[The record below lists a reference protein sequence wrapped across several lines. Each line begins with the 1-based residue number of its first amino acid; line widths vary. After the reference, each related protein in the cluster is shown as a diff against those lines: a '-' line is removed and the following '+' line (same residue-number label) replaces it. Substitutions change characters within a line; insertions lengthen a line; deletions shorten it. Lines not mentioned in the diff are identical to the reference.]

1 MADDFCSAATA
12 QSLGIFRGA
21 AFWYFNWSGRF
32 SANVLDAICGYLG
45 PKASPYSTGV
55 VVALWFAALAFAI
68 QRLLRVFHRDASI
81 WLSVLTAAILLFVTL
96 ELTPNVGQS
105 LYWGQGMRSL
115 VPPLILAAIFI
126 SILGTVSLRGAR
138 RLGWFLGLGLLLTFI
153 AGGFSETY
161 VAVQTIALAMA
172 VVIRFLKQDRNR
184 YTGSALLLAGL
195 VGSVLAM
202 IVVISAPG
210 NAIRRTPFP
219 KSPAPPD
226 IAKISVVGFV
236 SFFDK
241 AFGSGINL
249 VVVAGLVVFAFSLG
263 AFLLKD
269 STRVPVSR
277 ITLLVVPLAGV
288 VLLFACHIP
297 IAYGASLN
305 LPDRTLIIP
314 AHVLVMVL
322 CAWFY
327 LIGQKAQQYLRTQS
341 WPAVVGIALILVF
354 AGVSVYAGARRA
366 EFGSALQNYA
376 KAWQQREQLIATAR
390 SKGEQYVQVPR
401 LYNVMALDEVEP
413 DPKILWLTKCVQ
425 DYYGIAVLTN
435 YDGAPDPNADLHQR
449 QTELAAE
456 LIKPPAGASPA
467 YLNSIYRPG
476 RGVAQ
481 FYTTNANYEQV
492 KSHYQSELAREGWK
506 LFGERKLE
514 TFQRYNGAM
523 HALFCKDHFAANL
536 FFTGEEAPRFG
547 YNYSLAINWGL
558 SSGFVWGV
566 EDCK

>member
-1 MADDFCSAATA
+1 
-12 QSLGIFRGA
+12 
-21 AFWYFNWSGRF
+21 
-32 SANVLDAICGYLG
+32 
-45 PKASPYSTGV
+45 
-55 VVALWFAALAFAI
+55 
-68 QRLLRVFHRDASI
+68 
-81 WLSVLTAAILLFVTL
+81 
-96 ELTPNVGQS
+96 
-105 LYWGQGMRSL
+105 
-115 VPPLILAAIFI
+115 
-126 SILGTVSLRGAR
+126 
-138 RLGWFLGLGLLLTFI
+138 
-153 AGGFSETY
+153 
-161 VAVQTIALAMA
+161 
-172 VVIRFLKQDRNR
+172 
-184 YTGSALLLAGL
+184 
-195 VGSVLAM
+195 
-202 IVVISAPG
+202 
-210 NAIRRTPFP
+210 
-219 KSPAPPD
+219 
-226 IAKISVVGFV
+226 
-236 SFFDK
+236 
-241 AFGSGINL
+241 
-249 VVVAGLVVFAFSLG
+249 VFAFSLG

-322 CAWFY
+322 CAWFS
-327 LIGQKAQQYLRTQS
+327 LLGQKARPYLRTQS
-341 WPAVVGIALILVF
+341 WLAVVGIALILVF

-435 YDGAPDPNADLHQR
+435 YDGAPDPNADIHQR

-456 LIKPPAGASPA
+456 VIKPPADASPA

-523 HALFCKDHFAANL
+523 HALFCKDHLAANL